1 MGQIYHTY
9 FISKAKTDC
18 ESVCY
23 QFLCPLPGC
32 NMQAPSLTNMQM
44 HHESKH
50 PKIPWDPS
58 IYTDL
63 QAFPAPLS
71 LTPSPS
77 LPLSPHLP
85 PPSPPRSP
93 SSPGTLEFTPTCW
106 HSFPPPSSPFGLCL
120 PPSAMAL
127 LMHSPFFF
135 WCLSNSRSQS
145 TACVSHRRITG
156 QICTC
161 IGICKCVYNTHL
173 QRIRMHG
180 PTGSA
185 RGLDPGR
192 GGARHP
198 ENRQGQGKDQKGKG
212 KGRR

>member
-106 HSFPPPSSPFGLCL
+106 HSFPPSP
-120 PPSAMAL
+120 PPRHLVFVSRRRPWHCSCTRL
-127 LMHSPFFF
+127 FFF
-135 WCLSNSRSQS
+135 GASLTRVHSQRHV
-145 TACVSHRRITG
+145 C
-156 QICTC
+156 
-161 IGICKCVYNTHL
+161 
-173 QRIRMHG
+173 
-180 PTGSA
+180 PTGVSLA
-185 RGLDPGR
+185 KSVRV
-192 GGARHP
+192 
-198 ENRQGQGKDQKGKG
+198 
-212 KGRR
+212 